1 MDYEARSL
9 NMVQTINTVL
19 YLIVMA
25 IIALIM

>member
-9 NMVQTINTVL
+9 NMAQTINMVL
-19 YLIVMA
+19 HLIVVA